1 VFDAPEER
9 CARELEFAE
18 AIDCAHF
25 VMRRTGPSKVGVGQ
39 ARKPATGM
47 HVVFLRSEHRAL
59 MIFGLRDC
67 GHLAQPNDSAWR
79 AEEQKKNVEADVEYV
94 PRPRPWPSNPDRKTG
109 RNAVVL
115 NRTNRH
121 CRIGYRSARK
131 P

>member
-18 AIDCAHF
+18 AIDFAHF

-39 ARKPATGM
+39 VRKPATGM
-47 HVVFLRSEHRAL
+47 HVVFLRSEYRTL

-79 AEEQKKNVEADVEYV
+79 AGEQKKTVEADVEYV
-94 PRPRPWPSNPDRKTG
+94 PRPRPWPQNHDRKTG

-115 NRTNRH
+115 DRE
-121 CRIGYRSARK
+121 
-131 P
+131 